1 MADVNSTNTGEQM
14 REILLLVFCCF
25 LLSCTNTTGVSQP
38 GREPSK
44 PLNEQEEAYISQV
57 EADGRLMYEKD
68 IRAANA
74 TDLLLNKVDPSDYP
88 NFVGWVTYPNED
100 DFTVS
105 FYERNEETFTII
117 ADVIY
122 SADKGSVLDFSPPR
136 QPSNTEISMIKARIA
151 ALEKGIN
158 SCADRFNTIVIPSQN
173 SDEWDVYVLAATTNP
188 KLVQVGGHVKVSVS
202 KHSSNVTATMP
213 LSKSCLAL
221 DKSGEGL
228 PEGAT
233 ISALTVSHIVSPMPV
248 AIHPYLNLLHNISL
262 AVASERGLWMV
273 SSGNVELM

>member
-1 MADVNSTNTGEQM
+1 M
-14 REILLLVFCCF
+14 RKIILLVFCCF
-25 LLSCTNTTGVSQP
+25 LFSCASTTGGSNSE
-38 GREPSK
+38 REPSK

-57 EADGRLMYEKD
+57 EADGYLMYEKD
-68 IRAANA
+68 IRASDA
-74 TDLLLNKVDPSDYP
+74 TDLLLSKIDPSNHPD
-88 NFVGWVTYPNED
+88 FVGWVTYPNKD

-105 FYERNEETFTII
+105 FYERNDDKFAVI

-122 SADKGSVLDFSPPR
+122 SANEVSVLDLAPSR
-136 QPSNTEISMIKARIA
+136 QPSKMEVSMIKARIA
-151 ALEKGIN
+151 ALEKGAN
-158 SCADRFNTIVIPSQN
+158 SCSDRFNTIVIPSQN
-173 SDEWDVYVLAATTNP
+173 DDEWDVYVLAATTNP

-202 KHSSNVTATMP
+202 KNSSEVTATMP

-248 AIHPYLNLLHNISL
+248 AIHPYLNLLHEISL
-262 AVASERGLWMV
+262 AVASERGIWMI
-273 SSGNVELM
+273 SSGNIELM